1 MIVEEGRAPAGDL
14 VNIPGVAGV
23 WWYDGTASSSSDSRG
38 RQFTYCYVDGDL
50 LATSGRLSVA
60 MRQRWASG
68 AVKGLLAAPFFSIVP
83 FEWNRYLPG

>member
-1 MIVEEGRAPAGDL
+1 MVEEGRAPAGDL

-23 WWYDGTASSSSDSRG
+23 WWYEGTASSSDSRG
-38 RQFTYCYVDGDL
+38 RQFTYCYVDQDL
-50 LATSGRLSVA
+50 LATSRRLSVA